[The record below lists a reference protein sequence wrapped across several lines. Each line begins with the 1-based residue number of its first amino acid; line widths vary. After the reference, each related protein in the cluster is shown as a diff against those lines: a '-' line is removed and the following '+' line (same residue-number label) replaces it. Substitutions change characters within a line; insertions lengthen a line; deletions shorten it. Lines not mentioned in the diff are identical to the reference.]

1 MTALITKKCQYIT
14 YLLDDKDNINITV
27 EISDTKQ
34 IQITYEN
41 VKKSTIREKEKLE
54 IEKTVF

>member
-41 VKKSTIREKEKLE
+41 VKKIND
-54 IEKTVF
+54 